1 MDTRTTA
8 LRLARQFKACEEGA
22 DRLLADTATL
32 TAELAAARLASDAQ
46 SGTGQRALSRV
57 IAAQTAL
64 AEAQQGLIRAH
75 ADMLL
80 IGVERG
86 DIPEGQCPDRT
97 GSLSIAA

>member
-1 MDTRTTA
+1 MNTKVTA
-8 LRLARQFKACEEGA
+8 LRIGRQFEACEEGA
-22 DRLLADTATL
+22 DRLLADIATL
-32 TAELAAARLASDAQ
+32 TADLVSARLESDAE

-86 DIPEGQCPDRT
+86 DIPEGQCPDRN
-97 GSLSIAA
+97 GKLSIAA